1 MAMEKTVLDIV
12 VLGATGFTGVLVVK
26 CLSKTV
32 DLKWGVAGRS
42 QEKLGKLVEDLKSDG
57 KFVMVYGT

>member
-42 QEKLGKLVEDLKSDG
+42 QEKLGKLVED
-57 KFVMVYGT
+57 